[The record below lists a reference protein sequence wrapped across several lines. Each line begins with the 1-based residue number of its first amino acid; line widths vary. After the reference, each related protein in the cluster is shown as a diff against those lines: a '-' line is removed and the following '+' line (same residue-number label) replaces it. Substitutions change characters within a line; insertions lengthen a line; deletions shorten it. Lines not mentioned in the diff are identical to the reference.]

1 MKKTRPGI
9 TMIMK
14 MRIILNNP
22 GGEILSKYT
31 TELRFICETE
41 AGFDASKGYND
52 INQAI
57 QTAIPKIFNFD
68 FPIFD
73 ENYRNVLETK
83 ILKHYYTQEIGL
95 ETYGL
100 WKLKLDTKLN
110 EIMPYYN
117 QLYESATLDFN
128 PLYDVDYTDTR
139 TGGNTQ
145 TSQNTKS
152 TTGNQTSNSEDN
164 GTGSNTT
171 TTETTTESSGTDKYS
186 DTPQGTINDVN
197 VTSNA
202 YLSNVRA
209 LNSNDSSDTSVTN
222 NYTDNRD
229 RNETIQRNEN
239 VSDNGTLQTTEEYVN
254 VVKGKRGGQSY
265 ASMINEYRNTMLNID
280 LMVLNELSELFMNLW

>member
-1 MKKTRPGI
+1 
-9 TMIMK
+9 MIMK